1 MAKKYLSIPP
11 SSAES
16 ERLFSL
22 TSNICGNLRTRIK
35 TDKLTKLTL
44 IKSVFSI
51 VKSRKLVQV
60 KK

>member
-16 ERLFSL
+16 ERLFNL

>member
-11 SSAES
+11 SSVES